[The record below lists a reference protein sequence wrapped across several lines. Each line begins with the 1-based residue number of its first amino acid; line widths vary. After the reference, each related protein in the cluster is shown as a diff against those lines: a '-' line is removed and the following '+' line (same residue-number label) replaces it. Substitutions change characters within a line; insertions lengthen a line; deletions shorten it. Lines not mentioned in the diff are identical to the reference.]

1 MGLDQFDTV
10 LAFSG
15 VMLTLSL
22 LITVIVQMIVAVL
35 GLRGNNLKWGVEH
48 VIKQLDPKFGLDAF
62 AGKLADA
69 VLTHPVL
76 AHTRARRAT
85 AIRVTEMLDVL
96 EDIAANPGKSSG
108 DKGLDEEQRKK
119 LAAALT
125 QTVPAVGAENAA
137 HVAAVADSLL
147 KVFPSAGSTL
157 KNAVSQALSGKRQVE
172 VEVEKWFN
180 TAMDRTTERFIL
192 HTRWVTAGAAVIV
205 CLFLHIDS
213 LKIFGQLSADKALRE
228 QFIQRNAALLDSA
241 NEAVVLTSGQA
252 AKALATDALKEMKD
266 ALPKEPPIPEG
277 LITRQ
282 QGREWIESA
291 IPGDDTDKQAAALKS
306 FDEHFN
312 IVSTSHLKALGNAF
326 NRNEAIL
333 RDTTLTIVPDPSPP
347 FSAYFHEGRHTLGV
361 LMSILLLSLGAPF
374 WFNALKQLTALRP
387 VLAKKVEADKT
398 ATPPSGR

>member
-22 LITVIVQMIVAVL
+22 LITVIVQMAAAVL

-48 VIKQLDPKFGLDAF
+48 IIRQLDPKFGLDAF
-62 AGKLADA
+62 AAKLADA

-76 AHTRARRAT
+76 AHTGARRAT
-85 AIRVTEMLDVL
+85 AIRVTEMIDVL
-96 EDIAANPGKSSG
+96 QDIAANPDKSKG
-108 DKGLDEEQRKK
+108 KGLTEDQRKQ

-125 QTVPAVGAENAA
+125 HTVPAVGAESAA
-137 HVAAVADSLL
+137 HVAAVTDSLL
-147 KVFPSAGSTL
+147 KVFPSAGSTV
-157 KNAVSQALSGKRQVE
+157 KSAVSQALSEKRQVE
-172 VEVEKWFN
+172 VEIAKWFN

-192 HTRWVTAGAAVIV
+192 HTRWVTAVAAALV

-228 QFIQRNAALLDSA
+228 QFVQRSATLLDSA
-241 NEAVVLTSGQA
+241 NEALVLPAGQA
-252 AKALATDALKEMKD
+252 AKALASDALKEMKD
-266 ALPKEPPIPEG
+266 DLPKELQGKIAEG

-291 IPGDDTDKQAAALKS
+291 IPEDTEKQAAAIKS
-306 FDEHFN
+306 FEQHFN
-312 IVSTSHLKALGNAF
+312 AVSAAHLKALGNAF
-326 NRNEAIL
+326 NRNETIL
-333 RDTTLTIVPDPSPP
+333 RDTTLTIVPTPNPP
-347 FSAYFHEGRHTLGV
+347 VAAYFRDGRHFLGV

-387 VLAKKVEADKT
+387 VLAKKVEGDKPSTPT
-398 ATPPSGR
+398 AAT